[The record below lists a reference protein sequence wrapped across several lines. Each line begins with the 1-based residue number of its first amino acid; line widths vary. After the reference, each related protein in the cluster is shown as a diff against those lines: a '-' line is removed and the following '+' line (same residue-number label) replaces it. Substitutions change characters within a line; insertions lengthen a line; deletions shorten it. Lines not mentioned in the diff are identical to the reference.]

1 MSELKDIMESINAE
15 KLKRIT
21 LENEFTL
28 AKMRK
33 LEELKK
39 FNSIRREQIENVD
52 AEQRYYE
59 FKQDDLK
66 FAIANSV
73 KEVKTMMETIVEEK
87 MRNADVDHDNQENL
101 ENK

>member
-1 MSELKDIMESINAE
+1 MEAINAE

-39 FNSIRREQIENVD
+39 FNNIRREQIENVD

-59 FKQDDLK
+59 FKQDDLRYALDK
-66 FAIANSV
+66 SV
-73 KEVKTMMETIVEEK
+73 KEVKNMMEQIVEEK
-87 MRNADVDHDNQENL
+87 MRTNETDTTDID
-101 ENK
+101 K

>member
-1 MSELKDIMESINAE
+1 VSELKEIMEAINAE

-21 LENEFTL
+21 LDNEFTL

-52 AEQRYYE
+52 AEQR
-59 FKQDDLK
+59 
-66 FAIANSV
+66 
-73 KEVKTMMETIVEEK
+73 
-87 MRNADVDHDNQENL
+87 
-101 ENK
+101 

>member
-1 MSELKDIMESINAE
+1 LRSNVLKDGYYSLVLNTQNESNNSSINSMRGIVPYKEVVKVHNDSVSQLKNIMEEINAE

-52 AEQRYYE
+52 AEQR
-59 FKQDDLK
+59 
-66 FAIANSV
+66 
-73 KEVKTMMETIVEEK
+73 
-87 MRNADVDHDNQENL
+87 
-101 ENK
+101 